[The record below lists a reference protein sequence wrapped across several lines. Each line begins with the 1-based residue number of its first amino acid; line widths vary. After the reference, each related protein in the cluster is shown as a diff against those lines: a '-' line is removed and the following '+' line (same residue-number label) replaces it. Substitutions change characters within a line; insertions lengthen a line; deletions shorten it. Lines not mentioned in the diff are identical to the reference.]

1 MATIHFVDGEKGG
14 VGKSF
19 FARTIVQYCLDK
31 EYSFVPIETDTS
43 NPGLYNRYKDICQY
57 AIFSVDEKEHY
68 KADKVFEIAIDKTVI
83 VDLPAQ
89 SHKAVSKWI
98 ERNKLIEN
106 SKDYGINLCKW
117 FVCNGEDESVYLFTK
132 SLDYY
137 GLTIQHI
144 LVRNWGM
151 YDDWEDWDEDEKL
164 QSLIK
169 KYKVKVIDFPKLPYK
184 ERFVID
190 KNKLSFSA
198 AREHSEITILGKQRV
213 VDFLKET
220 YAEIESASDEF
231 VK

>member
-1 MATIHFVDGEKGG
+1 MATIHFIDGEKGG
-14 VGKSF
+14 VGKSM

-31 EYSFVPIETDTS
+31 QCSFVPIETDTS
-43 NPGLYNRYKDICQY
+43 NPDLSSRYKDICQY

-98 ERNKLIEN
+98 EKNKLIEN
-106 SKDYGINLCKW
+106 SKSYGVKFCKW
-117 FVCNGEDESVYLFTK
+117 FVCSGGNGSVSSFIN

-137 GLTIQHI
+137 GLKIQHV

-151 YDDWEDWDEDEKL
+151 CDDWEDWDEDEEL

-198 AREHSEITILGKQRV
+198 AREYEKFTTLGQQRV
-213 VDFLKET
+213 VDFLKDT
-220 YAEIESASDEF
+220 YAEIESASSEF